1 MSLASTPA
9 ATRPHT
15 AALPLSIAVYC
26 LLWSAAFVAS
36 KVAVTYCPPYLVLS
50 LRFLLAG
57 LLILLIA
64 PMRGLRWNLSR
75 RDVAVFAV
83 LGILN
88 NALYLGLSYLGLR
101 TVSAGL
107 AALIISTNPVLTAVL
122 ATLVLGERMTWRK
135 VVGLV
140 LGVAGV
146 AYIVADRIALGTD
159 ATSGVVFTLG
169 ALVSMVA
176 GTILYKLL
184 APQGSLWIGN
194 GVQNTAAGL
203 VLIPF
208 AAFADSGTITLNW
221 QLALAF
227 AFLVLF
233 VSIFAYL
240 IWFHLLDAFGATAAS
255 SFHFLMPPLGMLFG
269 WLLLREHIALSDLL
283 GIVPVAL
290 GIWLVTRGD
299 RGRVAVSEE
308 TQI

>member
-1 MSLASTPA
+1 MIPWPKRPAKSTNATPHATVAPA
-9 ATRPHT
+9 NAGTHNPCIGWVRAKKQCSSWPGK
-15 AALPLSIAVYC
+15 
-26 LLWSAAFVAS
+26 SA
-36 KVAVTYCPPYLVLS
+36 K
-50 LRFLLAG
+50 R
-57 LLILLIA
+57 
-64 PMRGLRWNLSR
+64 
-75 RDVAVFAV
+75 VFA
-83 LGILN
+83 
-88 NALYLGLSYLGLR
+88 R
-101 TVSAGL
+101 D
-107 AALIISTNPVLTAVL
+107 NP
-122 ATLVLGERMTWRK
+122 G
-135 VVGLV
+135 
-140 LGVAGV
+140 
-146 AYIVADRIALGTD
+146 IALGTD
-159 ATSGVVFTLG
+159 ATSGVVFTFG

-176 GTILYKLL
+176 GTVLYKRL

-255 SFHFLMPPLGMLFG
+255 SFHFLMPPLGLLFG

-283 GIVPVAL
+283 GIIPVAL

-299 RGRVAVSEE
+299 RARVAVSEE
-308 TQI
+308 GVI

>member
-1 MSLASTPA
+1 MSVASNA
-9 ATRPHT
+9 AAVARPG
-15 AALPLSIAVYC
+15 AASSPLSIGIYC
-26 LLWSAAFVAS
+26 LLWSAAFVAG
-36 KVAVTYCPPYLVLS
+36 KVAVTYCPPSMVLS
-50 LRFLLAG
+50 FRFLLAG

-64 PMRGLRWNLSR
+64 RVRGMPWNLSR

-83 LGILN
+83 LGVCN

-107 AALIISTNPVLTAVL
+107 ASLIISTNPVLTAVL

-135 VVGLV
+135 VFGLV

-146 AYIVADRIALGTD
+146 AYIVADRISLGTD
-159 ATSGVVFTLG
+159 GGAGVVFTLG
-169 ALVSMVA
+169 ALVSMVL

-194 GVQNTAAGL
+194 GVQNTAAGV

-208 AAFADSGTITLNW
+208 AALADLGAVTLNW

-240 IWFHLLDAFGATAAS
+240 IWFHLLNAYGATAAS
-255 SFHFLMPPLGMLFG
+255 AYHFLMPPLGMLFG
-269 WLLLREHIALSDLL
+269 WLLLNEHIALTDLA
-283 GIVPVAL
+283 GIVPVVI
-290 GIWLVTRGD
+290 GIYLVTHGS
-299 RGRVAVSEE
+299 GQSPVAAQME
-308 TQI
+308 

>member
-1 MSLASTPA
+1 MSLATTPA
-9 ATRPHT
+9 ATRPRST
-15 AALPLSIAVYC
+15 ALPLYVGVYC

-57 LLILLIA
+57 LLILLIT
-64 PMRGLRWNLSR
+64 PLRGLRWNLSR
-75 RDVAVFAV
+75 RDVAVFAG

-107 AALIISTNPVLTAVL
+107 AALIISTNPVLTAIV
-122 ATLVLGERMTWRK
+122 ATLLLGEQMTWRK

-140 LGVAGV
+140 LGTAGV

-159 ATSGVVFTLG
+159 AGAGVVFTLG

-176 GTILYKLL
+176 GTILYKRL

-194 GVQNTAAGL
+194 GVQNAAAGL

-240 IWFHLLDAFGATAAS
+240 IWFHLIDAFGATAAS

-269 WLLLREHIALSDLL
+269 WLLLSEHIALSDLL
-283 GIVPVAL
+283 GIIPVAL

-299 RGRVAVSEE
+299 RARVVVSEE
-308 TQI
+308 TPI

>member
-1 MSLASTPA
+1 MFVASNA
-9 ATRPHT
+9 VVERPHG
-15 AALPLSIAVYC
+15 ASLPLYIATYC

-50 LRFLLAG
+50 IRFLLAG
-57 LLILLIA
+57 ALILLIA
-64 PMRGLRWNLSR
+64 RLRGMHWNLSP

-83 LGILN
+83 LGICN

-107 AALIISTNPVLTAVL
+107 AALIISTNPVLTAIM
-122 ATLVLGERMTWRK
+122 ATMFLGEQMTWRK
-135 VVGLV
+135 VLGLV

-146 AYIVADRIALGTD
+146 ATIVADRVSLGTD
-159 ATSGVVFTLG
+159 GTAGVAFTLG

-184 APQGSLWIGN
+184 APKGSLWIGN

-208 AAFADSGTITLNW
+208 AALADVGTVTLNW
-221 QLALAF
+221 QLMLAF

-269 WLLLREHIALSDLL
+269 WLLLSEHVAVSDLL
-283 GIVPVAL
+283 GVVPVAL
-290 GIWLVTRGD
+290 GIYLVTRVD
-299 RGRVAVSEE
+299 KSPAAVSEE
-308 TQI
+308 TPI

>member
-9 ATRPHT
+9 ATRPQST
-15 AALPLSIAVYC
+15 ALPFYVGVYC

-36 KVAVTYCPPYLVLS
+36 KVAVTYCPPYFVLS

-57 LLILLIA
+57 VLILLIA
-64 PMRGLRWNLSR
+64 PVRGLRWNLSR
-75 RDVAVFAV
+75 RDTVVFAG

-107 AALIISTNPVLTAVL
+107 AALVISTNPVLTAVM
-122 ATLVLGERMTWRK
+122 ATLVLGEQMTWRK

-159 ATSGVVFTLG
+159 AGAGVVFTLG

-176 GTILYKLL
+176 GTILYKRL

-208 AAFADSGTITLNW
+208 AAFADTGTITLNW

-227 AFLVLF
+227 AFLVLA

-240 IWFHLLDAFGATAAS
+240 IWFHLIDAFGATAAS
-255 SFHFLMPPLGMLFG
+255 SFRFLMPPLGMLFG
-269 WLLLREHIALSDLL
+269 WLILSEHIALSDLL
-283 GIVPVAL
+283 GIIPVAL

-299 RGRVAVSEE
+299 RARVAVSEE